1 MKPSLI
7 TLIETTALVL
17 ISAVLFVG
25 FFHVNNWVFSGLEY
39 RHGVNWVF
47 LPAGFRVILVLVMG
61 LPASIGI
68 MLGTWFIDMT
78 SSQSS
83 HDVVTLLNGLVSGF
97 TPWLVMKVLDQ
108 GGKFGPQ
115 LQQLNTVKLIEFTL
129 IYAACNA
136 VLHQLSWWLRDHSSV
151 NLWVD
156 LWPMFIGDAVGA
168 MLMLYA
174 FKGLLGLLKGPLS
187 TSKTHGL

>member
-1 MKPSLI
+1 MKACLK
-7 TLIETTALVL
+7 TWIETAALVL
-17 ISAVLFVG
+17 ISAVLFIG

-68 MLGTWFIDMT
+68 MLGTWFIDNAGSET
-78 SSQSS
+78 SPY
-83 HDVVTLLNGLVSGF
+83 VMPLLNGVVSGF

-136 VLHQLSWWLRDHSSV
+136 LLHQLSWWLRDHSSI
-151 NLWVD
+151 NLWLD

-174 FKGLLGLLKGPLS
+174 FKGLLGLLKGPLA
-187 TSKTHGL
+187 TSKIH

>member
-1 MKPSLI
+1 MKPSLR
-7 TLIETTALVL
+7 TLIETAALVL

-25 FFHVNNWVFSGLEY
+25 FFHVNNWVFSDLEY

-47 LPAGFRVILVLVMG
+47 LPAGFRVILVLIMG

-68 MLGTWFIDMT
+68 MLGTWFIEITGAET
-78 SSQSS
+78 SPYVMS
-83 HDVVTLLNGLVSGF
+83 LLNGIVSGF

-115 LQQLNTVKLIEFTL
+115 LQQLNAVKLMEFTL

-136 VLHQLSWWLRDHSSV
+136 VLHQLSWWLRDHNSI

-168 MLMLYA
+168 LLMLYA
-174 FKGLLGLLKGPLS
+174 FKGLLGLLKSPLPN
-187 TSKTHGL
+187 SKTR

>member
-1 MKPSLI
+1 MKPRLK
-7 TLIETTALVL
+7 TLIETVALVL

-68 MLGTWFIDMT
+68 MLGTWFIDSTGAETSPYVMT
-78 SSQSS
+78 M
-83 HDVVTLLNGLVSGF
+83 LNGVVSGF

-108 GGKFGPQ
+108 GGRFGLH
-115 LQQLNTVKLIEFTL
+115 LQGLTALKLIEFTL

-136 VLHQLSWWLRDHSSV
+136 VLHQLSWWMRDHSSI

-168 MLMLYA
+168 LLMLYA
-174 FKGLLGLLKGPLS
+174 FKGLLGLLKGPWLS
-187 TSKTHGL
+187 SKTR

>member
-1 MKPSLI
+1 MKPSLRI
-7 TLIETTALVL
+7 LIETAALVL
-17 ISAVLFVG
+17 SSAVLFVG

-39 RHGVNWVF
+39 RQGVNWVF
-47 LPAGFRVILVLVMG
+47 LPAGFRVILVLIMG

-68 MLGTWFIDMT
+68 MLGTWFIDITGSET
-78 SSQSS
+78 SPY
-83 HDVVTLLNGLVSGF
+83 VMTLLNGVVSGF

-108 GGKFGPQ
+108 GERFGLH
-115 LQQLNTVKLIEFTL
+115 LQELTTVKLMEFTL

-136 VLHQLSWWLRDHSSV
+136 VLHQLSWWLRDHNSI

-168 MLMLYA
+168 LLMLYA
-174 FKGLLGLLKGPLS
+174 FKGLLGLLKSPS
-187 TSKTHGL
+187 SNSKIR

>member
-1 MKPSLI
+1 MKSHLK
-7 TLIETTALVL
+7 TWIETAALVL
-17 ISAVLFVG
+17 ISATLFVG

-47 LPAGFRVILVLVMG
+47 LPAGFRVILVLIMG

-68 MLGTWFIDMT
+68 MLGTWFIDST
-78 SSQSS
+78 GSTPSPYG
-83 HDVVTLLNGLVSGF
+83 VTLLNGVVSGF

-108 GGKFGPQ
+108 SGKFGPQ
-115 LQQLNTVKLIEFTL
+115 LQQLNTVKLMEFTL

-136 VLHQLSWWLRDHSSV
+136 VLHQLSWWFHDHSSI

-187 TSKTHGL
+187 TSKIH

>member
-1 MKPSLI
+1 MKPSLR
-7 TLIETTALVL
+7 TLIETAALVL

-47 LPAGFRVILVLVMG
+47 LPAGFRVILVLIMG

-68 MLGTWFIDMT
+68 MLGTWFIDSTGSET
-78 SSQSS
+78 SPY
-83 HDVVTLLNGLVSGF
+83 VMTLLNGVVSGF

-108 GGKFGPQ
+108 GERFGLH
-115 LQQLNTVKLIEFTL
+115 LQELTTLKLMEFTL

-136 VLHQLSWWLRDHSSV
+136 VLHQLSWWLRDHNSI

-168 MLMLYA
+168 LLMLYA
-174 FKGLLGLLKGPLS
+174 FKGLLGLLKSPLPN
-187 TSKTHGL
+187 SKTR

>member
-1 MKPSLI
+1 MKTSLRI
-7 TLIETTALVL
+7 LIETAALVL
-17 ISAVLFVG
+17 ISAMLFVG
-25 FFHVNNWVFSGLEY
+25 FFHVNNWVFSDLEY

-68 MLGTWFIDMT
+68 MLGTWFIDSTGPETSPYVMT
-78 SSQSS
+78 M
-83 HDVVTLLNGLVSGF
+83 LNGVVSGF

-108 GGKFGPQ
+108 GERFGLH
-115 LQQLNTVKLIEFTL
+115 LQELTSVKLMEFTL

-136 VLHQLSWWLRDHSSV
+136 VLHQLSWWLRDHNSI

-168 MLMLYA
+168 LLMLYA
-174 FKGLLGLLKGPLS
+174 FKGLLGLLKSPLPN
-187 TSKTHGL
+187 SKIR

>member
-1 MKPSLI
+1 MKPSLRI
-7 TLIETTALVL
+7 LIETAALVL

-47 LPAGFRVILVLVMG
+47 LPAGFRVILVLIMG

-68 MLGTWFIDMT
+68 MLGTWFIDITGSET
-78 SSQSS
+78 SPY
-83 HDVVTLLNGLVSGF
+83 VMTLLNGVVSGF

-108 GGKFGPQ
+108 GERFGLH
-115 LQQLNTVKLIEFTL
+115 LQELTTLKLMEFTL

-136 VLHQLSWWLRDHSSV
+136 VLHQLSWWLRDHNSI

-168 MLMLYA
+168 LLMLYA
-174 FKGLLGLLKGPLS
+174 FKGLLGLLKSPLPN
-187 TSKTHGL
+187 SKIR